1 MVMSV
6 VSKSFLRQRAMD
18 SVWPL
23 LIESM
28 CNLSASCQHEAM
40 SNPVY
45 GHTVE
50 YKLQRKLLEVV
61 GELCVG
67 VSRPSHLNNRSR

>member
-1 MVMSV
+1 MEM
-6 VSKSFLRQRAMD
+6 
-18 SVWPL
+18 VWPL
-23 LIESM
+23 LIENM
-28 CNLSASCQHEAM
+28 QILSASCQSEAV

-61 GELCVG
+61 GELCIA
-67 VSRPSHLNNRSR
+67 VS

>member
-1 MVMSV
+1 MSV

-28 CNLSASCQHEAM
+28 YSLSASCWHEAM
-40 SNPVY
+40 CNPVY
-45 GHTVE
+45 SHTVK
-50 YKLQRKLLEVV
+50 YKLQRKLLEVI
-61 GELCVG
+61 GELCVR
-67 VSRPSHLNNRSR
+67 VS